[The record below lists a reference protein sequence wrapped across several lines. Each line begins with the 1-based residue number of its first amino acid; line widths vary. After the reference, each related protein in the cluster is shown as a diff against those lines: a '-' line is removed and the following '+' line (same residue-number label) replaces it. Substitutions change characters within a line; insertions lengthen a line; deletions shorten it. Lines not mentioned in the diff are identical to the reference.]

1 MGLMVGK
8 SFTALT
14 VSAKLRLAVPAPFD
28 ATSVMR
34 FVPLRSRAGVMVTLR
49 FVPAPLN
56 TMFVTGTSVVLEELP
71 DRMTA

>member
-14 VSAKLRLAVPAPFD
+14 VSVKLRLAAPASFE

-56 TMFVTGTSVVLEELP
+56 TMFVAGTSAAFEELP
-71 DRMTA
+71 DRVTA